1 MDKPL
6 NYFVMKVLP
15 FTIPVAHDH
24 TIIVQQDVQPYFYPH
39 LHRHE
44 EIQLTWVQQGEGTL
58 IADNN
63 MHAFKANDI
72 FWLGA
77 NQPHLFKSDPIYFL
91 PKSDKN
97 IQAIVL
103 FFNPKGALEALFS
116 LPEMSNV
123 KRFLQQNPNGFKIPS
138 GMTEAIAEKLNLIYE
153 LTGVEQMIHFMD
165 LLRLLSGIETLEAL
179 SEGARPKIY
188 SDNEGLRM
196 SNIYNFIIQEYE
208 KPITLEEAASK
219 AYMTPHAFCRYF
231 KKHTGHT
238 FLSFL
243 NEVRINEA
251 CKKLTN
257 DSPIGIAQVA
267 YSCGFNSI
275 TNFNRI
281 FKRIKGQSP
290 SEYLEEFFK

>member
-6 NYFVMKVLP
+6 NYFIMKVLP

-123 KRFLQQNPNGFKIPS
+123 KRFLQQNPLPDDVLINKAATIERCIHRAREEYHKDPATFA
-138 GMTEAIAEKLNLIYE
+138 TDYTRQDAAILN
-153 LTGVEQMIHFMD
+153 
-165 LLRLLSGIETLEAL
+165 
-179 SEGARPKIY
+179 
-188 SDNEGLRM
+188 
-196 SNIYNFIIQEYE
+196 IQRAC
-208 KPITLEEAASK
+208 EAALDIGQ
-219 AYMTPHAFCRYF
+219 HLIR
-231 KKHTGHT
+231 KH
-238 FLSFL
+238 
-243 NEVRINEA
+243 
-251 CKKLTN
+251 KLGV
-257 DSPIGIAQVA
+257 PQ
-267 YSCGFNSI
+267 SI
-275 TNFNRI
+275 
-281 FKRIKGQSP
+281 S
-290 SEYLEEFFK
+290 

>member
-1 MDKPL
+1 
-6 NYFVMKVLP
+6 MKVLQ
-15 FTIPVAHDH
+15 FTIPVPHDH
-24 TIIVQQDVQPYFYPH
+24 TIIVQQDIMPYFYPH

-44 EIQLTWVQQGEGTL
+44 EIQITWVQQGEGTL

-63 MHAFKANDI
+63 MHTFKSNDI

-77 NQPHLFKSDPIYFL
+77 NQPHMFKSDPSYFL
-91 PKSDKN
+91 PKSELE
-97 IQAIVL
+97 IQALVL
-103 FFNPKGALEALFS
+103 FFNPHGPLAALFN
-116 LPEMSNV
+116 LPEMVNV
-123 KRFLQQNPNGFKIPS
+123 KRFLQQNPNGFKIP
-138 GMTEAIAEKLNLIYE
+138 TEKAEEISTKMMLIYE
-153 LTGVEQMIHFMD
+153 HIGIEQMIHFMD
-165 LLRLLSGIETLEAL
+165 LLRLISSIEPLDAL
-179 SEGARPKIY
+179 SEGSRPKLY
-188 SDNEGLRM
+188 SENEGLRM
-196 SNIYNFIIQEYE
+196 SNIYNFIIQEFE
-208 KPITLEEAASK
+208 KPITLEDAANK
-219 AYMTPHAFCRYF
+219 AHMTPHAFCRYF

-257 DSPIGIAQVA
+257 ESPIGIAQVA

-281 FKRIKGQSP
+281 FKRIKGKSP